1 MWKIL
6 SFSFEL
12 NNSNSKRFRIIEYK
26 EDTITER
33 IVTLG
38 DNIETKLFRAWGCF
52 HYVDQEILLISDS
65 FSSILPINTSYHYI
79 CVYIYLYIVK
89 FLFYNSDVAQ
99 ERSHNALIASV
110 ENFNSSSLKKTDTRE
125 KIVLPNAKGN
135 KANEMKWFY
144 PNELIVLQT
153 VAS

>member
-1 MWKIL
+1 M
-6 SFSFEL
+6 
-12 NNSNSKRFRIIEYK
+12 
-26 EDTITER
+26 
-33 IVTLG
+33 
-38 DNIETKLFRAWGCF
+38 
-52 HYVDQEILLISDS
+52 
-65 FSSILPINTSYHYI
+65 
-79 CVYIYLYIVK
+79 YIYLYIVK